1 MHGVVIVIS
10 SASSGFSFW
19 VLMFYCQMLP
29 IDEIDAIG
37 KRRGMAGDAGA
48 SEREAGLMQ
57 LLVEMDGIVRQD
69 QVVVIGATNRI
80 SLLDPALL
88 RPGRF
93 DRIVYM
99 GRPSESNRLK
109 ILKVSTGYWEIV
121 LHVQYNVIGEELQKY
136 S

>member
-1 MHGVVIVIS
+1 
-10 SASSGFSFW
+10 
-19 VLMFYCQMLP
+19 MLIYHNQLLL

-37 KRRGMAGDAGA
+37 KRRGSSGDAGS

-57 LLVEMDGIVRQD
+57 LLVEMDGIVKGD

-109 ILKVSTGYWEIV
+109 ILQVCFMY
-121 LHVQYNVIGEELQKY
+121 
-136 S
+136 